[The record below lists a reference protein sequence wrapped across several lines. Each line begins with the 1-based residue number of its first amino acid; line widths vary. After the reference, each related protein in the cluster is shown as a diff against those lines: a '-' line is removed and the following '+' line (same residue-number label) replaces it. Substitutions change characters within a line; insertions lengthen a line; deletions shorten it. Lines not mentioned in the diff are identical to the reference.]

1 MGDGPSFKAWKL
13 PLMVFGIAVPITVGF
28 VTEGPG
34 LGLALGALA
43 VAALLVL
50 AARMRPDVPIEV
62 ARSPDDRHHVLIVA
76 AEAVE
81 DPSAVDDVVEALEGA
96 EGEPDDVLVLAPAR
110 NTFLDHWA
118 TDLEPGRRE
127 AQRKLVL
134 SVAALAAA
142 SIEARGKVGDS
153 DLLQAT
159 EDALRSF
166 PADEVILVTR
176 DLDQDRDAQRL
187 ATEMRRRLRRPLT
200 HVRAGSTG
208 RTRSASAG

>member
-13 PLMVFGIAVPITVGF
+13 PLIVFGIAVPITAGF

-50 AARMRPDVPIEV
+50 AARMR
-62 ARSPDDRHHVLIVA
+62 SPDDRHHVLIVA

-81 DPSAVDDVVEALEGA
+81 DPSAVEDVVEALA
-96 EGEPDDVLVLAPAR
+96 RVEGEPDDVLVLAPAR

-142 SIEARGKVGDS
+142 SVEARGKVGDS

-176 DLDQDRDAQRL
+176 DLDEDRDAQKL

-200 HVRAGSTG
+200 HVRAGTPG